1 MQWECPSEDDGKSI
15 GSITLVDNKAR
26 EIVTNIESLVDLFIS
41 DSTRK
46 EQLLFSI
53 RKFNAAS
60 TIMRQKSDYTDDQIL
75 LFQAI
80 IDDFFQVWVKLY
92 SFSGC
97 TNYIHLLLS
106 GHIAEYMFRWQNLH
120 RFSQQGWDH
129 FDSLLKVFFFRRTA
143 HEGRVG

>member
-1 MQWECPSEDDGKSI
+1 
-15 GSITLVDNKAR
+15 VA
-26 EIVTNIESLVDLFIS
+26 NIESLVDLSIS
-41 DSTRK
+41 DSEERTITI
-46 EQLLFSI
+46 FSI

-60 TIMRQKSDYTDDQIL
+60 TIMRQKSDYMGDQIL

-97 TNYIHLLLS
+97 TNYIHLLSS

-120 RFSQQGWDH
+120 RFSQQG
-129 FDSLLKVFFFRRTA
+129 
-143 HEGRVG
+143 